1 MNDLVNPFSQVQS
14 PQSFDQIRVTISA
27 PQRIRSWSFGEIKK
41 PETINYRTF
50 KPERDGL
57 FCSRIFGPV
66 RDYECLCGKYKR
78 MKYRGIICEKCG
90 VEVTLSKVRRDRMG
104 HIELASPVAHIWFLK
119 SLPSR
124 IGLLVD
130 MTLKDL
136 EKVLYFENFI
146 VIDSGLTSLKAR
158 QLLSEEEYYDSLEE
172 FGEDSF
178 TAMIGAEAI
187 KYLLSNINLEEEKDK
202 VATELKETGSEVKR
216 KKLVKR
222 LKLIES
228 FIQSN
233 SRPEWMILEVIP
245 VIPPELR
252 PLVPL
257 DGGRFATSDLN
268 DLYRRVIN
276 RNNRLKRLIE
286 LKAPDIIV
294 RNEKRMLQESVD
306 ALFDNGRRGRVITGV
321 NKRPLKSLSDMLK
334 GKQGRFRQNLLG
346 KRVDYSG
353 RSVIV
358 VGPNLKLHQCG
369 LPKKMALELF
379 KPFIYAKLELYG
391 MATTIKAAKRM
402 VEKDRPE
409 VWDILEEVIREHP
422 VLLNRAPTLHR
433 LGVQAFEPVLVEGK
447 AIRLHPLV
455 CTAFNADFDGDQMAV
470 HVPLSIESQL
480 EARVLM
486 MSTNNI
492 LSPANGKPIIVP
504 SQDIILGLYFMTM
517 ERDNEIGEGM
527 IFADKTEVLMA
538 LNANKISLH
547 AKIKARM
554 NYPSDD
560 GLFTVKLVDTTPGRV
575 KLSEILPDN
584 SSVNFDVLNQLMTK
598 KQVTNVIDYI
608 YRHCGQKDTVIFA
621 DKMMSLG
628 FNQACTS
635 GISFG
640 ISDLTT
646 PIKKDGMVK
655 DADRKVK
662 EFEQQYLDGLITKRE
677 KYNKVI
683 DLWTSVSDNL
693 ADEMMTEISTDK
705 PGKTVNSVWMMA
717 HSGARGSQ
725 AQIKQLAGMR
735 GLMAKPSGDI
745 IETPIISSF
754 KEGLNVLEYFNSTH
768 GARKGLADTALKTAN
783 SGYLTR
789 RLVDVAQDC
798 IITIDDCNTQKSITM
813 RAVIEGGDVI
823 ESIGERILGRSAA
836 VDIIDEENKIKL
848 CSKGEIIDEEMVDL
862 IEKSSLDQI
871 LVRSPLLCEAKVG
884 ICSKCYGRDL
894 ARGTQVNI
902 GEAVG
907 VIAAQSIGE
916 PGTQLTMRTFHIGG
930 AAQSKAEQ
938 SSIESSISG
947 KVRLE
952 AASTVK
958 ASDGN
963 NVILSR
969 SAELFVTD
977 DKGKDRARYRL
988 QYGAK
993 LYINDGDKVDAG
1005 QKLVEWDPYT
1015 SPIITEAGGIANY
1028 MDLIDGISMSES
1040 TEESGFITN
1049 VVQDWKSQPGGAN
1062 LRPRITLRDEKGE
1075 VVVLENGVEARSFL
1089 SPGAILSVENGQEV
1103 SAGDVLARIPRD
1115 TLKTRDITGGLPRVA
1130 ELFEARIPKD
1140 AAIIA
1145 EEEGY
1150 IEFSTDYK
1158 SKRKIKIVP
1167 TDKSRDTIDLL
1178 IPKGKMLTVQEG
1190 DYVRKGDMLLDG
1202 NPVPHDILRILGLEK
1217 LAEYLIKEVQDVYRL
1232 QGVKID
1238 DKHIETVVRQ
1248 MLQKSEVTEVGDSTY
1263 LTGEQ
1268 VYTKDFLENNKDLID
1283 KGLKPAEANPLLL
1296 GITKASLQT
1305 KSFISAASFQETTRV
1320 LTEAAVSGK
1329 QDTLDGLKENVIV
1342 GRLIPAGTGSVMN
1355 KLRKVAFENDKN
1367 IKIEREKAIEDSSE
1381 TLELEE
1387 VSKE

>member
-1 MNDLVNPFSQVQS
+1 
-14 PQSFDQIRVTISA
+14 
-27 PQRIRSWSFGEIKK
+27 
-41 PETINYRTF
+41 
-50 KPERDGL
+50 
-57 FCSRIFGPV
+57 
-66 RDYECLCGKYKR
+66 
-78 MKYRGIICEKCG
+78 
-90 VEVTLSKVRRDRMG
+90 
-104 HIELASPVAHIWFLK
+104 
-119 SLPSR
+119 
-124 IGLLVD
+124 
-130 MTLKDL
+130 
-136 EKVLYFENFI
+136 
-146 VIDSGLTSLKAR
+146 
-158 QLLSEEEYYDSLEE
+158 
-172 FGEDSF
+172 
-178 TAMIGAEAI
+178 
-187 KYLLSNINLEEEKDK
+187 
-202 VATELKETGSEVKR
+202 
-216 KKLVKR
+216 
-222 LKLIES
+222 
-228 FIQSN
+228 
-233 SRPEWMILEVIP
+233 
-245 VIPPELR
+245 
-252 PLVPL
+252 
-257 DGGRFATSDLN
+257 
-268 DLYRRVIN
+268 
-276 RNNRLKRLIE
+276 
-286 LKAPDIIV
+286 
-294 RNEKRMLQESVD
+294 
-306 ALFDNGRRGRVITGV
+306 
-321 NKRPLKSLSDMLK
+321 
-334 GKQGRFRQNLLG
+334 
-346 KRVDYSG
+346 
-353 RSVIV
+353 
-358 VGPNLKLHQCG
+358 
-369 LPKKMALELF
+369 
-379 KPFIYAKLELYG
+379 
-391 MATTIKAAKRM
+391 
-402 VEKDRPE
+402 
-409 VWDILEEVIREHP
+409 
-422 VLLNRAPTLHR
+422 
-433 LGVQAFEPVLVEGK
+433 
-447 AIRLHPLV
+447 
-455 CTAFNADFDGDQMAV
+455 
-470 HVPLSIESQL
+470 
-480 EARVLM
+480 
-486 MSTNNI
+486 
-492 LSPANGKPIIVP
+492 
-504 SQDIILGLYFMTM
+504 MTM
-517 ERDNEIGEGM
+517 ERDNEKGEGM
-527 IFADKTEVLMA
+527 EFADKTEVLMA
-538 LNANKISLH
+538 LNTNEISLH

-554 NYPSDD
+554 NYPSED
-560 GLFTVKLVDTTPGRV
+560 GKHEVKLVNTTPGRV

-584 SSVNFDVLNQLMTK
+584 ASVNFDVLNQLMTK

-628 FNQACTS
+628 FNQACSS

-646 PIKKDGMVK
+646 PIKKNGMVK
-655 DADRKVK
+655 DADNKVK

-683 DLWTSVSDNL
+683 DLWTNVSDNL
-693 ADEMMTEISTDK
+693 AAEMMTEISTDK

-798 IITIDDCNTQKSITM
+798 IITIDDCGTQNSITM

-823 ESIGERILGRSAA
+823 ETIGDRILGRTAA
-836 VDIIDEENKIKL
+836 EDVIDEISNAKL
-848 CSKGEIIDEEMVDL
+848 CSKGEIIDEEIVDL

-894 ARGTQVNI
+894 ARGTPVNI

-938 SSIESSISG
+938 SSIEASING

-969 SAELFVTD
+969 SAELFLTD
-977 DKGKDRARYRL
+977 EKGKDRARYRL

-993 LYINDGDKVDAG
+993 LYIDDGDTVDAG

-1028 MDLIDGISMSES
+1028 MDLIDGISMTES
-1040 TEESGFITN
+1040 TEESGFVSN

-1089 SPGAILSVENGQEV
+1089 SPGAILSVENGQKV

-1167 TDKSRDTIDLL
+1167 SDKNKEAVDLL

-1248 MLQKSEVTEVGDSTY
+1248 MLQKSEITEVGDSTY
-1263 LTGEQ
+1263 LVGEQ
-1268 VYTKDFLENNKDLID
+1268 VYTKDF
-1283 KGLKPAEANPLLL
+1283 
-1296 GITKASLQT
+1296 
-1305 KSFISAASFQETTRV
+1305 
-1320 LTEAAVSGK
+1320 
-1329 QDTLDGLKENVIV
+1329 
-1342 GRLIPAGTGSVMN
+1342 
-1355 KLRKVAFENDKN
+1355 
-1367 IKIEREKAIEDSSE
+1367 
-1381 TLELEE
+1381 
-1387 VSKE
+1387 

>member
-1 MNDLVNPFSQVQS
+1 M
-14 PQSFDQIRVTISA
+14 
-27 PQRIRSWSFGEIKK
+27 IK
-41 PETINYRTF
+41 
-50 KPERDGL
+50 
-57 FCSRIFGPV
+57 
-66 RDYECLCGKYKR
+66 
-78 MKYRGIICEKCG
+78 
-90 VEVTLSKVRRDRMG
+90 
-104 HIELASPVAHIWFLK
+104 H
-119 SLPSR
+119 
-124 IGLLVD
+124 
-130 MTLKDL
+130 
-136 EKVLYFENFI
+136 
-146 VIDSGLTSLKAR
+146 
-158 QLLSEEEYYDSLEE
+158 
-172 FGEDSF
+172 
-178 TAMIGAEAI
+178 
-187 KYLLSNINLEEEKDK
+187 
-202 VATELKETGSEVKR
+202 
-216 KKLVKR
+216 
-222 LKLIES
+222 
-228 FIQSN
+228 
-233 SRPEWMILEVIP
+233 
-245 VIPPELR
+245 
-252 PLVPL
+252 
-257 DGGRFATSDLN
+257 
-268 DLYRRVIN
+268 
-276 RNNRLKRLIE
+276 
-286 LKAPDIIV
+286 
-294 RNEKRMLQESVD
+294 
-306 ALFDNGRRGRVITGV
+306 
-321 NKRPLKSLSDMLK
+321 
-334 GKQGRFRQNLLG
+334 
-346 KRVDYSG
+346 
-353 RSVIV
+353 
-358 VGPNLKLHQCG
+358 
-369 LPKKMALELF
+369 
-379 KPFIYAKLELYG
+379 
-391 MATTIKAAKRM
+391 
-402 VEKDRPE
+402 
-409 VWDILEEVIREHP
+409 
-422 VLLNRAPTLHR
+422 
-433 LGVQAFEPVLVEGK
+433 
-447 AIRLHPLV
+447 
-455 CTAFNADFDGDQMAV
+455 
-470 HVPLSIESQL
+470 
-480 EARVLM
+480 
-486 MSTNNI
+486 
-492 LSPANGKPIIVP
+492 
-504 SQDIILGLYFMTM
+504 
-517 ERDNEIGEGM
+517 
-527 IFADKTEVLMA
+527 
-538 LNANKISLH
+538 
-547 AKIKARM
+547 
-554 NYPSDD
+554 
-560 GLFTVKLVDTTPGRV
+560 TVKLVDTTPGRV

-584 SSVNFDVLNQLMTK
+584 ASVNFDVLNQLMTK
-598 KQVTNVIDYI
+598 KQVTNVIDHI

-655 DADRKVK
+655 DADNKVK

-798 IITIDDCNTQKSITM
+798 IITIDDCNTQNSITM

-823 ESIGERILGRSAA
+823 ETIGDRILGRTAA
-836 VDIIDEENKIKL
+836 EDVIDEISNAKL
-848 CSKGEIIDEEMVDL
+848 CTEGEIIDEEIVDL

-894 ARGTQVNI
+894 ARGTPVNI

-938 SSIESSISG
+938 SSIEASISG

-977 DKGKDRARYRL
+977 EKGKDRARYRL

-993 LYINDGDKVDAG
+993 LYIDDGDKVDAG

-1040 TEESGFITN
+1040 TEESGFVTN

-1089 SPGAILSVENGQEV
+1089 SPGAILSVENGQKV

-1167 TDKSRDTIDLL
+1167 TDKSKEAVDLL

-1248 MLQKSEVTEVGDSTY
+1248 MLQKSEITEVRRFYIFSWRT
-1263 LTGEQ
+1263 
-1268 VYTKDFLENNKDLID
+1268 
-1283 KGLKPAEANPLLL
+1283 
-1296 GITKASLQT
+1296 SLY
-1305 KSFISAASFQETTRV
+1305 
-1320 LTEAAVSGK
+1320 
-1329 QDTLDGLKENVIV
+1329 
-1342 GRLIPAGTGSVMN
+1342 
-1355 KLRKVAFENDKN
+1355 
-1367 IKIEREKAIEDSSE
+1367 
-1381 TLELEE
+1381 
-1387 VSKE
+1387 

>member
-1 MNDLVNPFSQVQS
+1 MNDLVNPFSQMQS

-146 VIDSGLTSLKAR
+146 VIDSGLTNLKAG
-158 QLLSEEEYYDSLEE
+158 QLLSEEEYYESLEE

-187 KYLLSNINLEEEKDK
+187 QFLLSNINLEEEKLK
-202 VATELKETGSEVKR
+202 VSTELKETGSEVKR
-216 KKLVKR
+216 KKFVKR

-233 SRPEWMILEVIP
+233 SRPEWMILEVVP

-369 LPKKMALELF
+369 IPKKMALELF

-433 LGVQAFEPVLVEGK
+433 LGVQAFEPILVEGK

-470 HVPLSIESQL
+470 HVPLSIESRL

-517 ERDNEIGEGM
+517 ERDNEKGQGM
-527 IFADKTEVLMA
+527 EFANKTEVLMA
-538 LNANKISLH
+538 LNTNAISLH

-554 NYPSDD
+554 NYPSED
-560 GLFTVKLVDTTPGRV
+560 GTHTVKLVNTTPGRV
-575 KLSEILPDN
+575 KLSEILPN
-584 SSVNFDVLNQLMTK
+584 NASVNFDVLNQLMTK
-598 KQVTNVIDYI
+598 KQVTNVIDHI

-640 ISDLTT
+640 ITDLTT

-655 DADRKVK
+655 DADNKVK

-683 DLWTSVSDNL
+683 DLWTNVSDNL
-693 ADEMMTEISTDK
+693 AAEMMTEISTDR

-798 IITIDDCNTQKSITM
+798 IITIDDCGTKNSITM

-823 ESIGERILGRSAA
+823 ETIGDRILGRTAA
-836 VDIIDEENKIKL
+836 EDVIDEISNAKL
-848 CSKGEIIDEEMVDL
+848 CTEGEIIDEEIVDL

-894 ARGTQVNI
+894 ARGTPVNI

-938 SSIESSISG
+938 SSIEASISG

-977 DKGKDRARYRL
+977 EKGKDRARYRL

-993 LYINDGDKVDAG
+993 LFIDDGDSVNAG

-1028 MDLIDGISMSES
+1028 MDLIDGISMTES
-1040 TEESGFITN
+1040 TEESGFVSN

-1075 VVVLENGVEARSFL
+1075 VIVLENGVEARSFL
-1089 SPGAILSVENGQEV
+1089 SPGAILSVENGQKV

-1167 TDKSRDTIDLL
+1167 SDKSKEAVDLL

-1248 MLQKSEVTEVGDSTY
+1248 MLQKSEITEVGDSTY
-1263 LTGEQ
+1263 LVGEQ
-1268 VYTKDFLENNKDLID
+1268 VYTKEFLEYNKDLIS
-1283 KGLKPAEANPLLL
+1283 KGLKPAEATPLLL

-1329 QDTLDGLKENVIV
+1329 LDNLDGLKENVIV

-1355 KLRKVAFENDKN
+1355 KLRKLAFDNDN
-1367 IKIEREKAIEDSSE
+1367 RIKFEREQALKENNE
-1381 TLELEE
+1381 NLELESSSDE
-1387 VSKE
+1387 

>member
-1 MNDLVNPFSQVQS
+1 MVN
-14 PQSFDQIRVTISA
+14 
-27 PQRIRSWSFGEIKK
+27 
-41 PETINYRTF
+41 
-50 KPERDGL
+50 
-57 FCSRIFGPV
+57 
-66 RDYECLCGKYKR
+66 
-78 MKYRGIICEKCG
+78 
-90 VEVTLSKVRRDRMG
+90 
-104 HIELASPVAHIWFLK
+104 IE
-119 SLPSR
+119 
-124 IGLLVD
+124 
-130 MTLKDL
+130 
-136 EKVLYFENFI
+136 
-146 VIDSGLTSLKAR
+146 
-158 QLLSEEEYYDSLEE
+158 
-172 FGEDSF
+172 
-178 TAMIGAEAI
+178 
-187 KYLLSNINLEEEKDK
+187 
-202 VATELKETGSEVKR
+202 
-216 KKLVKR
+216 
-222 LKLIES
+222 
-228 FIQSN
+228 
-233 SRPEWMILEVIP
+233 
-245 VIPPELR
+245 
-252 PLVPL
+252 
-257 DGGRFATSDLN
+257 
-268 DLYRRVIN
+268 
-276 RNNRLKRLIE
+276 
-286 LKAPDIIV
+286 
-294 RNEKRMLQESVD
+294 
-306 ALFDNGRRGRVITGV
+306 
-321 NKRPLKSLSDMLK
+321 
-334 GKQGRFRQNLLG
+334 
-346 KRVDYSG
+346 
-353 RSVIV
+353 
-358 VGPNLKLHQCG
+358 
-369 LPKKMALELF
+369 
-379 KPFIYAKLELYG
+379 
-391 MATTIKAAKRM
+391 
-402 VEKDRPE
+402 
-409 VWDILEEVIREHP
+409 
-422 VLLNRAPTLHR
+422 
-433 LGVQAFEPVLVEGK
+433 
-447 AIRLHPLV
+447 
-455 CTAFNADFDGDQMAV
+455 
-470 HVPLSIESQL
+470 
-480 EARVLM
+480 
-486 MSTNNI
+486 
-492 LSPANGKPIIVP
+492 
-504 SQDIILGLYFMTM
+504 
-517 ERDNEIGEGM
+517 
-527 IFADKTEVLMA
+527 
-538 LNANKISLH
+538 
-547 AKIKARM
+547 
-554 NYPSDD
+554 
-560 GLFTVKLVDTTPGRV
+560 VKLVNTTPGRV
-575 KLSEILPDN
+575 KLSEILPN
-584 SSVNFDVLNQLMTK
+584 NASVNFDVLNQLMTK

-655 DADRKVK
+655 DADNKVK

-683 DLWTSVSDNL
+683 DLWTNVSDNL
-693 ADEMMTEISTDK
+693 AAEMMTEISTDK

-798 IITIDDCNTQKSITM
+798 IITIDDCGTQNSITM

-823 ESIGERILGRSAA
+823 ETIGDRILGRTAA
-836 VDIIDEENKIKL
+836 EDVIDEISNAKL
-848 CSKGEIIDEEMVDL
+848 CTEGEIIDEEIVDL

-894 ARGTQVNI
+894 ARGTPVNI

-938 SSIESSISG
+938 SSIEASISG

-977 DKGKDRARYRL
+977 EKGKDRARYRL

-993 LYINDGDKVDAG
+993 LFIDDGDAVDAG

-1028 MDLIDGISMSES
+1028 MDLIDGISMTES
-1040 TEESGFITN
+1040 TEESGFVSN

-1089 SPGAILSVENGQEV
+1089 SPGAILSVENGQKV

-1167 TDKSRDTIDLL
+1167 SDKSKEAVDLL

-1248 MLQKSEVTEVGDSTY
+1248 MLQKSEITEVGDSTY
-1263 LTGEQ
+1263 LVGEQ
-1268 VYTKDFLENNKDLID
+1268 VYTKEFLEYNKDLIS
-1283 KGLKPAEANPLLL
+1283 KGLK
-1296 GITKASLQT
+1296 AS
-1305 KSFISAASFQETTRV
+1305 
-1320 LTEAAVSGK
+1320 
-1329 QDTLDGLKENVIV
+1329 
-1342 GRLIPAGTGSVMN
+1342 
-1355 KLRKVAFENDKN
+1355 
-1367 IKIEREKAIEDSSE
+1367 
-1381 TLELEE
+1381 
-1387 VSKE
+1387 